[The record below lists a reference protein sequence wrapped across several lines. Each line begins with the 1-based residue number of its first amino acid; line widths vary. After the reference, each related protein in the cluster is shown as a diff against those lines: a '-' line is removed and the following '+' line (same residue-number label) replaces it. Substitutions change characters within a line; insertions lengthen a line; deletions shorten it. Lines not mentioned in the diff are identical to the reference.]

1 MEDFV
6 FFIRKKDPRVLI
18 FHEKASCNGICGS
31 PSFVSD
37 LNS

>member
-18 FHEKASCNGICGS
+18 FHEKA
-31 PSFVSD
+31 FVMESVEVQA
-37 LNS
+37 LYQI